1 MNEKDSESAAFEEWL
16 SSECPN
22 GDAEEVQRKWES
34 SHEYREW
41 MDDILTEE
49 TKAALIAK
57 GYEPYRRPPMK
68 PGMFRQT
75 KEAVD
80 DLNAY
85 YETQTD
91 WWVSPDGEIVHWT
104 EVEL

>member
-1 MNEKDSESAAFEEWL
+1 MNE
-16 SSECPN
+16 
-22 GDAEEVQRKWES
+22 
-34 SHEYREW
+34 
-41 MDDILTEE
+41 DIPEE
-49 TKAALIAK
+49 TKAALIEK
-57 GYEPYRRPPMK
+57 GYEPYKRPPMK

-91 WWVSPDGEIVHWT
+91 WWVSPKWKRVHWS
-104 EVEL
+104 EVGL